1 MDVIIEALLN
11 LLNKLDVT
19 HSILLLLLMASWII
33 FAYVSKKL
41 WDKLE
46 DSQEK
51 RIEEGKQAIKMQETT
66 TIALN
71 NLSKVVEVGFN
82 IVSSMRWEKSND

>member
-1 MDVIIEALLN
+1 MDVIIDALLN

-66 TIALN
+66 IIALN

-82 IVSSMRWEKSND
+82 IVSSMEKSND

>member
-51 RIEEGKQAIKMQETT
+51 RIEEGKQAIKM
-66 TIALN
+66 
-71 NLSKVVEVGFN
+71 
-82 IVSSMRWEKSND
+82 